1 MKTSL
6 WLVVVLLV
14 LSINIIF
21 IHGQKFSQ
29 RRRRSKEIEDRINK
43 LGGCTP
49 IVCRL
54 FFYLAMKIL
63 KCNGWCIDD
72 ATKARINAMK
82 ASGMPHDAIAE
93 KVAYETGGKSMA
105 KRIVDAMSSDNSDYT
120 KKQKTD
126 KVKEDMKKKI
136 DKAVKT
142 EKTKAAEKAAKSA
155 AKGTATKVTP
165 AAKVTP
171 ATKAAK
177 VTPPANVKTAK
188 KATTSSTKNIKT
200 NRK

>member
-1 MKTSL
+1 
-6 WLVVVLLV
+6 
-14 LSINIIF
+14 
-21 IHGQKFSQ
+21 
-29 RRRRSKEIEDRINK
+29 
-43 LGGCTP
+43 
-49 IVCRL
+49 
-54 FFYLAMKIL
+54 MKII

-105 KRIVDAMSSDNSDYT
+105 KRIVDAMSSDNSDYS
-120 KKQKTD
+120 KKQNTD

-155 AKGTATKVTP
+155 AKGTTAKVTP
-165 AAKVTP
+165 ADKAAKVTP

-177 VTPPANVKTAK
+177 VTPATKATKVTPLANVKTSK